1 LCFRSF
7 RPTIDHGRDV
17 EGVIQIAREEAPAEE
32 CDLVMKGGITS
43 GAVYPK
49 AIKRI
54 STRYRFRNL
63 GGTSAGAIAAVAAA
77 ACEYRRN
84 QGVTDAFDVLE
95 TVGGEISQQG
105 FVELLFQP
113 TPRARPA
120 FSIGLRLTTTSG
132 SPARRVVQA
141 IFAILRSDRRF
152 LISAALA
159 VLVWAVVIGMAIW
172 ALLGDPNAVDFVAII
187 LLAVAALPVAALLV
201 ASVALLAAVHFAS
214 QLDRALK
221 GNWFG
226 LCSGLTEEG
235 YPADSALTDW
245 LHATIQR
252 CAGLPLAKPLTFRM
266 LRGEDANDPLVNL
279 QLVTTDLSAA
289 RPVILPLPDQ
299 PLRDEPTPYLFDP
312 EELANLFPSEV
323 VEQMVNAALEPG
335 AQTGEQQAL
344 YTVPGL
350 DLPIVVAARL
360 SLSFP
365 ILLSTVP
372 LWRADG
378 VAAALV
384 QHTMSDGG
392 ISSNFPIHFFD
403 SLFPARPT
411 FGLDLQPWRIATEEP
426 VEMSDAARK
435 PMFSRV
441 KDVPTFFTQLLSAT
455 FNWRDNMQA
464 ELPGYRDRIC
474 QIRLKRSEGGLKL
487 KMTPDV
493 VASLVKR
500 GDEAGVTVTDS
511 TIFDWNRHRVTRFR
525 TLMQMLQRGLGRPG
539 VGRPGVYRG
548 EQPGREAFRNVIE
561 QWLTANSSPVDPP
574 PLAWWPRAIQASD
587 ALVDLAANWDP
598 AGEVD
603 FDEDAPTPTP
613 TLRVLPRV

>member
-1 LCFRSF
+1 
-7 RPTIDHGRDV
+7 V
-17 EGVIQIAREEAPAEE
+17 
-32 CDLVMKGGITS
+32 
-43 GAVYPK
+43 
-49 AIKRI
+49 
-54 STRYRFRNL
+54 RFAN
-63 GGTSAGAIAAVAAA
+63 
-77 ACEYRRN
+77 
-84 QGVTDAFDVLE
+84 
-95 TVGGEISQQG
+95 
-105 FVELLFQP
+105 
-113 TPRARPA
+113 
-120 FSIGLRLTTTSG
+120 
-132 SPARRVVQA
+132 
-141 IFAILRSDRRF
+141 
-152 LISAALA
+152 
-159 VLVWAVVIGMAIW
+159 
-172 ALLGDPNAVDFVAII
+172 
-187 LLAVAALPVAALLV
+187 
-201 ASVALLAAVHFAS
+201 

-221 GNWFG
+221 ENWFG

-252 CAGLPLAKPLTFRM
+252 CAGLPLEKPLTFRM
-266 LRGEDANDPLVNL
+266 LRGDDANDPLVNL

-312 EELANLFPSEV
+312 EELAKLFPSEV
-323 VEQMVNAALEPG
+323 VQQMVKAVSQPG
-335 AQTGEQQAL
+335 AETGEQQTL
-344 YTVPGL
+344 CTVPGI

-411 FGLDLQPWRIATEEP
+411 FGLDLQPWRIDTEEP
-426 VEMSDAARK
+426 VEMSDAARM

-441 KDVPTFFTQLLSAT
+441 EDVPTFFTQLLSAT
-455 FNWRDNMQA
+455 LNWRDNMQA

-474 QIRLKRSEGGLKL
+474 QIRLRESEGGLNLNMEPK
-487 KMTPDV
+487 V
-493 VASLVKR
+493 VDSLVVR
-500 GDEAGVTVTDS
+500 GDQAGATVTDPNK
-511 TIFDWNRHRVTRFR
+511 FDWDRHRVTRFR
-525 TLMQMLQRGLGRPG
+525 TLMQMLQLGLGRLG

-548 EQPGREAFRNVIE
+548 EQPGREAFRDLIE
-561 QWLTANSSPVDPP
+561 QWQAVDSSPFDSP
-574 PLAWWPRAIQASD
+574 PLAWWSNAIRAGD
-587 ALVDLAANWDP
+587 AVVELAAGWDP
-598 AGEVD
+598 TGEVD

-613 TLRVLPRV
+613 TLRILPRV